1 MRDKGTMKFD
11 SCDRFYSLSEF
22 IDTSIN
28 TPRTNESK
36 GNSSEKERSGWAGSK
51 DMAETLEIA
60 ENGYELD
67 KISAELEGIKSAER
81 YELNQSF
88 QVSGSEVDL
97 GMYMED
103 IPECMVEFDM
113 IESKKFVNL
122 IIGVV
127 ESAGISSEQIMHR
140 AVAVCSIIDR
150 LESNNYRVKLSLSIA
165 NIQFSTN
172 GHKNWTYVDVK
183 GYKEPM
189 SIAHMAGILHT
200 GFYRR
205 LIFRYW
211 EGHKNFNSY
220 SGYGRVGSDKNSI
233 DAVKQSGFVDE
244 EFVYLP
250 SITEKEGGSYS
261 KTLESRFSNVQD
273 AEEYAKDVQDRIEE
287 LTETGSS
294 N

>member
-1 MRDKGTMKFD
+1 MRDKKAMKFD
-11 SCDRFYSLSEF
+11 SLDRFYSLDEF
-22 IDTSIN
+22 IETSIN
-28 TPRTNESK
+28 TPRTNESR
-36 GNSSEKERSGWAGSK
+36 GNSSESNGK
-51 DMAETLEIA
+51 DFCGTETMEETLEIA

-67 KISAELEGIKSAER
+67 KISAELEGIRSAER

-113 IESKKFVNL
+113 IEAKKFVNL

-127 ESAGISSEQIMHR
+127 ESAGISDEQIMHR

-150 LESNNYRVKLSLSIA
+150 LESQNYRVKLSLSIA
-165 NIQFSTN
+165 NINFSTN
-172 GHKNWTYVDVK
+172 GHKNFTYVDVK

-220 SGYGRVGSDKNSI
+220 SGYGRTGSDKNAI

-244 EFVYLP
+244 DFVYLP

-261 KTLESRFSNVQD
+261 KTLGSRFRNIQD
-273 AEEYAKDVQDRIEE
+273 AEEYAKDVQDRIED
-287 LTETGSS
+287 LTETGLS